1 MMLFIRRNMESLRS
15 LIKAKNSR
23 PFAGSHNVRR
33 AAGAMFL
40 LGCVSVGTLFGSS
53 LIIGSDN
60 GANGFPF
67 GGPYYGNVGGDYQE
81 AYASSDFS
89 GPTLISSIDFFLATD
104 FTGDLYSGTYTLSL
118 SEISTN
124 IGSLSSSNL
133 ASNIGSD
140 NTVFETVTLSGSA
153 PNELTFSGTPFLY
166 VPSAGNLLLDISVS
180 GGSGGKGVAF
190 EDNEGVGTAVAR
202 YQNFGSGN
210 GLGYGLVTE
219 FDSPSSITAAP
230 EPGMLSLLCCGLAG
244 IFVRRL
250 RRS

>member
-1 MMLFIRRNMESLRS
+1 
-15 LIKAKNSR
+15 
-23 PFAGSHNVRR
+23 
-33 AAGAMFL
+33 MFL
-40 LGCVSVGTLFGSS
+40 LSCVSVGTLFGSS

-67 GGPYYGNVGGDYQE
+67 GGPYYGSVGSDYQE

-104 FTGDLYSGTYTLSL
+104 FTGNLYSGTYTLSL
-118 SEISTN
+118 SVISSN
-124 IGSLSSSNL
+124 IGSLSSTNL
-133 ASNIGSD
+133 AGNIGSD
-140 NTVFETVTLSGSA
+140 NTLFETVALSGSA
-153 PNELTFSGTPFLY
+153 PNELTFTGTPFLY
-166 VPSAGNLLLDISVS
+166 VPSLGNLLLDISVA

-190 EDNEGVGTAVAR
+190 EDNEGVGSAVAR
-202 YQNFGSGN
+202 YQNFGTGN

-219 FDSPSSITAAP
+219 FDSVSSTTAAP

-244 IFVRRL
+244 LFVRRL